1 MRRTGQGISVEVPV
15 GWSAAVVRRDGTRRR
30 RVRAG
35 RLRRRSAPGGRA
47 DPADLLTERTLPV
60 LHVSTRPLPA
70 DGRRLRR
77 PVPWRPWAARTSSSP
92 WSSTAPT
99 SPSTGLFEK
108 QGVPRLAPSQFGPH
122 RMPRDIV
129 GRSASQHFF
138 SVGGRAFC
146 LFTVL
151 GSHSRRMATVPP
163 RPPPS
168 ARSLETVPAATMHAR
183 GVSV

>member
-1 MRRTGQGISVEVPV
+1 MPATVGDFGSGAVEALGPEDVFV
-15 GWSAAVVRRDGTRRR
+15 ALIEYGSD
-30 RVRAG
+30 
-35 RLRRRSAPGGRA
+35 LA
-47 DPADLLTERTLPV
+47 D
-60 LHVSTRPLPA
+60 
-70 DGRRLRR
+70 
-77 PVPWRPWAARTSSSP
+77 
-92 WSSTAPT
+92 
-99 SPSTGLFEK
+99 TGLFEK

-151 GSHSRRMATVPP
+151 GSHSRRMATVP
-163 RPPPS
+163 RAAAV
-168 ARSLETVPAATMHAR
+168 ARSLQIVPAATMHAR